1 MDRQKQK
8 EKEMSCDV
16 WPPKKLDKKMKQ
28 KFDRPI
34 KTDALMCRSRLIR
47 AGYKARIDSDSWCVM
62 MANRLGL
69 V

>member
-1 MDRQKQK
+1 MT
-8 EKEMSCDV
+8 
-16 WPPKKLDKKMKQ
+16 KKGIEDHDKKRNR
-28 KFDRPI
+28 KFERPI
-34 KTDALMCRSRLIR
+34 KTDALRCRSRLIQ